1 MRVTTGP
8 DYHNRVPP
16 IKRLAARFLTM
27 PVFLPGIE
35 QTTRGSAAILTLH
48 RTRASGRP
56 GHDPDL
62 LARNLE
68 WLRRRRYRLVSIFD
82 LVRDA
87 RAGVAPG
94 RRTAAFTVDDGY
106 ADFAE
111 VAAPVFARYDCPV
124 TVFLITG
131 FLDGGVWMW
140 WDRIC
145 HASEQTRV
153 TRGTV
158 TVGASALD
166 YSVADLQG
174 RRHLARDI
182 IARLKVL
189 PELDRETAQRVVE
202 ARLEVSFPA
211 APPAEFG
218 PMSWDQVRKLA
229 AAGVNFGP
237 HSISHPIL
245 ARTSDARSRVEITGS
260 WARLAEMI
268 PSPVPVFCWPNG
280 DVTSFGLREQRIA
293 EEIGMIGALSTVP
306 GAFSPAHLTN
316 GRGYAL
322 PRYAYPTNQ
331 TDFIQLASGLERLKD
346 FVRTDVTAP

>member
-27 PVFLPGIE
+27 PLFLPGIE

-48 RTRASGRP
+48 RLAAFGRH

-68 WLRRRRYRLVSIFD
+68 WLRRRRYRLVSILD

-94 RRTAAFTVDDGY
+94 PRTAAFTVDDGY

-131 FLDGGVWMW
+131 FLDGGMWMW
-140 WDRIC
+140 WDRIRY
-145 HASEQTRV
+145 AAEQTRV
-153 TRGTV
+153 ARGSLK
-158 TVGASALD
+158 VGARVLE
-166 YSVADLQG
+166 YSVADHQG
-174 RRHLARDI
+174 REDLARDV
-182 IARLKVL
+182 IARLKEL
-189 PELDRETAQRVVE
+189 PEPDREAAQHSVE
-202 ARLEVSFPA
+202 AHLEVPFAA

-218 PMSWDQVRKLA
+218 PMSWDQVRNLA
-229 AAGVNFGP
+229 GSGVTFGP
-237 HSISHPIL
+237 HTISHPIL

-260 WARLAEMI
+260 WSRLAKTI
-268 PSPVPVFCWPNG
+268 ASPVPVFCWPYG
-280 DVTSFGLREQRIA
+280 DVSSFGIREQRMA
-293 EEIGMIGALSTVP
+293 EEIGMIGAVSTIP
-306 GAFSPAHLTN
+306 GAFSPAHLTS

-322 PRYAYPTNQ
+322 PRYAYPSDH
-331 TDFIQLASGLERLKD
+331 TDFIQVASGLERLKD
-346 FVRTDVTAP
+346 FVRTDLTAP